1 MDKILKIGVFGVFRG
16 ADYCRELQKI
26 PNAKVVAICDNN
38 QAMIDNCMKY
48 VDPDV
53 RIFNDYD
60 EMLDFDIDAVI
71 LCNTFDK
78 HTPASIKAFKKG
90 KAVLTE
96 TTPCAT
102 LKECVELVEAAEK
115 YNAVYALA
123 ENYPYI
129 RGNKEMR
136 RVYQTGILGNVSFA
150 EGEYVHPMD
159 PKLAVKY
166 QPTPHHWRSYL
177 PCTYYCTHALSPL
190 MFMTDHMPKKVMGKQ
205 ALNEDG
211 DVMGGLMLVE
221 TDRKALFRIFGS
233 AHFGCMENWYRLG
246 CDRGEVENVR
256 GSNDMVR
263 LVLNPWQRV
272 PGTENMG
279 DENMYYPET
288 TEVDMIATNSGKRT
302 DDHGHWGGDQW
313 MIRTFV
319 DDVLEGRTPYMN
331 VYRAAALSAV
341 GIIGWYSIL
350 DGSTWMDI
358 PDFTKKED
366 RDKVRDDDRNPF
378 PDKDLNTSLPSVYH
392 QD

>member
-1 MDKILKIGVFGVFRG
+1 MENILKIGVFGVFRG

-26 PNAKVVAICDNN
+26 PNAKVVAICDRN
-38 QAMIDNCMKY
+38 QSMIDNCMKY
-48 VDPDV
+48 LDPDTKV
-53 RIFNDYD
+53 FNDYD
-60 EMLDFDIDAVI
+60 EMLDYDIDAVI

-78 HTPASIKAFKKG
+78 HTPASIKAFRKG

-102 LKECVELVEAAEK
+102 LKECVELVEAAEE
-115 YNAVYALA
+115 YNGVYALA

-129 RGNKEMR
+129 RNNKEIR
-136 RVYQTGILGNVSFA
+136 RVYKSGILGNVSYA
-150 EGEYVHPMD
+150 EGEYIHPMD

-166 QPTPHHWRSYL
+166 YPTPHHWRSYL
-177 PCTYYCTHALSPL
+177 PSTYYCTHALSPL
-190 MFMTDHMPKKVMGKQ
+190 MFMTDHMPKRVMGKQ
-205 ALNEDG
+205 AMNKDG
-211 DVMGGLMLVE
+211 EVTGGLMLVE
-221 TDRKALFRIFGS
+221 TDQKALFRIFGS

-246 CDRGEVENVR
+246 CDRGEIEGVR

-272 PGTENMG
+272 EGTENMG
-279 DENMYYPET
+279 DETLYYPQT
-288 TEVDMIATNSGKRT
+288 TEIDTLSTNAGKRT

-319 DDVLEGRTPYMN
+319 NDVLEKRDPYMN

-341 GIIGWYSIL
+341 GIIGWYSVL

-358 PDFTKKED
+358 PDFSKKEE

-378 PDKDLNTSLPSVYH
+378 PDKDLRTTLPCVYRS
-392 QD
+392 